1 MIRIDSVVSRLP
13 FISRY
18 AGGTNTSDAKTSTKE
33 HHVSG
38 KKRLRD
44 VKILLYLYQIYTWV
58 VFFPFLAITTTVFGT
73 IATIL
78 AIVFGGKIASVMGV
92 IWSKLNSYVTPM
104 FVKVI
109 GKEKVQKNQ
118 SYVIV
123 ANHQSHYDIFVIYG
137 WMPVDFRWVMK
148 IQLLKVPF
156 LGYSCYKIGHIFI
169 DRSNSEKA
177 KESINAAKDRIKGGT
192 SIMFFPEGTRSND
205 GKLREFKKGAF
216 KFALDMSLPILPVTI
231 VGSRNVLPARTL
243 LLFPGRAK
251 LVVHDPIDTTGYTED
266 RMDELIAI
274 ARQRIEEGL
283 QKYS

>member
-1 MIRIDSVVSRLP
+1 MIRIESIVSRIP

-18 AGGTNTSDAKTSTKE
+18 TSGNQIAVGE
-33 HHVSG
+33 RPVAG

-44 VKILLYLYQIYTWV
+44 NPILLNLYQIYTWL
-58 VFFPFLAITTTVFGT
+58 VFFPFLAVTTTVFGI

-78 AIVFGGKIASVMGV
+78 AIVFGGKVASVMGV
-92 IWSKLNSYVTPM
+92 IWSRLNSYITPM
-104 FVKVI
+104 FVQVI
-109 GKEKVQKNQ
+109 GKEKIEKTQ

-156 LGYSCYKIGHIFI
+156 LGYSCYKIGHVFI
-169 DRSNSEKA
+169 DRSNPEKA
-177 KESINAAKDRIKGGT
+177 KETINAAKDRIKGGT

-216 KFALDMSLPILPVTI
+216 KFALDMNLPILPVTI
-231 VGSRNVLPARTL
+231 VGSRNVLPARSL
-243 LLFPGRAK
+243 KLFPGRAK
-251 LVVHDPIDTTGYTED
+251 LIVHDPIDITGYTED
-266 RMDELIAI
+266 RMEELMAI

>member
-1 MIRIDSVVSRLP
+1 MIRIDNIVARLP
-13 FISRY
+13 FFSRY
-18 AGGTNTSDAKTSTKE
+18 SGSNFTTTGKE
-33 HHVSG
+33 SSMG
-38 KKRLRD
+38 KKLLRD
-44 VKILLYLYQIYTWV
+44 NVFLLNVYQIYTWL
-58 VFFPFLAITTTVFGT
+58 VFFPFLAITTTVFGI

-78 AIVFGGKIASVMGV
+78 AITFGGRVASVMGV
-92 IWSKLNSYVTPM
+92 IWSRLNSYITPM
-104 FVKVI
+104 FVQVI
-109 GKEKVQKNQ
+109 GKEKIEKKQ

-169 DRSNSEKA
+169 DRSNPEKA

-216 KFALDMSLPILPVTI
+216 KFALDMDLPILPVTI
-231 VGSRNVLPARTL
+231 VGSRNVLPARSIK
-243 LLFPGRAK
+243 LFPGRAK
-251 LVVHDPIDTTGYTED
+251 LIVHDPIDITGYTEA
-266 RMDELIAI
+266 RMEELMAI